1 VKTKPSITDAL
12 WMAAG
17 AAALLV
23 VILVIRQFHAPQSP
37 VEQLASKARRVDQ
50 VESLRLALASASEAE
65 KSAVMAVTD
74 ESSQVFADQAR
85 AATADVERGSET
97 LRQLLQT
104 SGDRNE
110 RDLLAEFSK
119 DFAEFR
125 RIDKDLLALAV
136 KNTNLKA
143 YALAFG
149 PAAQAISEMDAALD
163 RVVAKSAAT
172 PEILLAFRA
181 RTAALR
187 IQTLLAPH
195 IAEETDQKMDE
206 LESRMKQDDQE
217 VRRDLD
223 ALAALPAFSG
233 DADCKAA
240 ASSYSRFDELR
251 VQILALSRENTN
263 VRSLALSL
271 DQKRKAMFLC
281 QADLDALQQTI
292 LAEPLSGVDYGPRTN
307 PRRLGD

>member
-1 VKTKPSITDAL
+1 M

-17 AAALLV
+17 AAALLA
-23 VILVIRQFHAPQSP
+23 VILVVRQFHTIPSP
-37 VEQLASKARRVDQ
+37 VEQLASKARRVDS
-50 VESLRLALASASEAE
+50 VESIRLALASASEAE
-65 KSAVMAVTD
+65 KSAVLAVTD

-85 AATADVERGSET
+85 AAAADVERGSGE
-97 LRQLLQT
+97 LRQLLQA
-104 SGDRNE
+104 SGDRKE

-119 DFAEFR
+119 DFAEFQ

-136 KNTNLKA
+136 RNTNLKA

-149 PAAQAISEMDAALD
+149 PAAQAISDMDAALD
-163 RVVAKSAAT
+163 RVVAKSAAA
-172 PEILLAFRA
+172 PQIVLAFRA
-181 RTAALR
+181 RIAALR
-187 IQTLLAPH
+187 IQALLAPH
-195 IAEETDQKMDE
+195 IAEETDPKMDE

-223 ALAALPAFSG
+223 ALAALPEFSD
-233 DADCKAA
+233 DADCKVA
-240 ASSYSRFDELR
+240 ASSYSRFSELR
-251 VQILALSRENTN
+251 AQILALSRENTN

-271 DQKRKAMFLC
+271 DQKRKVMFLC

-292 LAEPLSGVDYGPRTN
+292 LAEPLPGVDYGPRSN